1 MNSKSRESWIRI
13 GALKKDKY
21 KCIIIE
27 LSSITRSITV
37 KSNSKSEVKTEKP
50 GSKRR
55 SKNGKDE
62 VENVVVSKKVKSD
75 QRVFITKNTDDTE
88 KKSKKSKSK
97 KKVTSP
103 KFFVTLEG
111 KSNKTDSPTAVKTKE
126 TSKSNLIIPAAT
138 SDSDDDSK
146 KIFTTNSAQEEA
158 KKIKELQD
166 QNPLPLIN
174 HKVRIFTYC

>member
-1 MNSKSRESWIRI
+1 MFTWVFLIKGFFVSF
-13 GALKKDKY
+13 LF
-21 KCIIIE
+21 
-27 LSSITRSITV
+27 SITRSITV
-37 KSNSKSEVKTEKP
+37 KSNIKTADVKTEKP
-50 GSKRR
+50 GTKRR

-62 VENVVVSKKVKSD
+62 IENVVVSKKVKSD
-75 QRVFITKNTDDTE
+75 QRVFITKNTGEETTD

-111 KSNKTDSPTAVKTKE
+111 KANKTDSPSAVKTIDNG
-126 TSKSNLIIPAAT
+126 KSNLIIPAAT

-174 HKVRIFTYC
+174 HKV